1 MSRSHLTCH
10 ELIDFLR
17 DYLDGEL
24 EAEERARFERHLG
37 LCPPCVRYLE
47 TYQETVRL
55 GREAFGGS
63 EGGVP
68 EEVPDELVRAVL
80 DARSRRS

>member
-1 MSRSHLTCH
+1 MSRSHLTCR

-17 DYLDGEL
+17 EYLDGEL
-24 EAEERARFERHLG
+24 SPEEQARFERHLG
-37 LCPPCVRYLE
+37 ICPPCVRYLE

-55 GREAFGGS
+55 GHEAFCEP

-68 EEVPDELVRAVL
+68 DDVPEELVRAVL
-80 DARSRRS
+80 DARSRQS